1 MGNQKLEHLLK
12 NGLFRKGL
20 STGIGISR
28 QMVLAAHERN
38 EPLIIDDR
46 PYYILSGEQLLQQML
61 DTVCG

>member
-1 MGNQKLEHLLK
+1 MENLLQ
-12 NGLFRKGL
+12 NELFIKGL
-20 STGIGISR
+20 STGINICQ

-61 DTVCG
+61 DAVCR